1 MIKLSLGRSGVVV
14 VSTLLGLQLLV
25 LALSVAGFMQI
36 SPFCA
41 GPRSSSLGKLFGD
54 LHLLFVGLLVLGFL
68 SLRFPPLRLPYA
80 ALLALALCTLPLQAR
95 LVSSGQLTC
104 DVP

>member
-1 MIKLSLGRSGVVV
+1 MIKLSLGRNGVIV
-14 VSTLLGLQLLV
+14 VSTLLALQLLV
-25 LALSVAGFMQI
+25 LALSVGAFMQI

-41 GPRSSSLGKLFGD
+41 GPRSSSLGRLFGD
-54 LHLLFVGLLVLGFL
+54 LHLLLAGLLVLGLL
-68 SLRFPPLRLPYA
+68 SLRFSPLRLPYA
-80 ALLALALCTLPLQAR
+80 TLLALALCTLPLQAR